1 MPNQPSAQVVILKQL
16 KNNVPQF
23 YRCAARLSARG
34 RVISHGDPITVYS
47 VHSTVPEGPVLVTQ
61 ETEFVFAS

>member
-1 MPNQPSAQVVILKQL
+1 MPNQPSAQVVILKQSTD
-16 KNNVPQF
+16 NVPQF
-23 YRCAARLSARG
+23 YPCAARLSARG
-34 RVISHGDPITVYS
+34 RIISSGDPIAVYS